1 MLVTQTFLLKRFPE
15 LLLIIIS
22 LILSGVVAF
31 KVNDIGAVK
40 SMVDQNSHLNLSRQV
55 VDSMTPGLSQ
65 LGFWPPLL
73 HILMVPFVAVDY
85 LYQSGLA
92 GIFTLAPFLAMATVY
107 LYKTI
112 DLVIRNRIIAFL
124 GSITFLMNPYV
135 LYYTATPMME
145 ILFMANLFA
154 CGYYVTRWLM
164 FHQLK
169 DILLASVFVA
179 VSTVSRFEGLFLI
192 PIVGIIIVIKLLV
205 NRKSYPEIESLMLLF
220 SLLAF
225 SGFFIILAYG
235 YIFGNNPLAFMNSAW
250 SAFNQQ
256 RDYFLPTEKNVY
268 NSLRYFLH
276 ASYHILTQPFVLI
289 SLIGFP
295 FLLLFRSRFIILALS
310 MILFSPFLF
319 DFIALY
325 RGNAIVY
332 VPELPPY
339 GTFFNER
346 YGLYWG
352 GFVFAVP
359 VLIIGNM
366 VLASYQRKYLK
377 FITISIAACFMTVM
391 VLYSGY
397 NLYQTAFAED
407 YAIIKQ
413 SAQGYPEAEQIELAR
428 SLETNYD
435 FGKVLM
441 TRALHDFVAVEAKI
455 PLRNYIH
462 ESNYKYFD
470 QALHDPWLFARY
482 VVMFNPDEE
491 RQDKWAAQ
499 NEKVSKKW
507 GRSRTFHKYYTLV
520 MENER
525 ERLYKVNTEAVRE
538 YAKSLGYDTSKI
550 PSINKNISWW
560 NPDEIYIAFNKGRID

>member
-1 MLVTQTFLLKRFPE
+1 MSVIQTYLSKRFPE
-15 LLLIIIS
+15 VLLIIIS
-22 LILSGVVAF
+22 LVLSGVVAF
-31 KVNDIGAVK
+31 KVYEIGAVK
-40 SMVDQNSHLNLSRQV
+40 TMVDQNSHLNLSRQV
-55 VDSMTPGLSQ
+55 IDSMTPGLSQ

-73 HILMVPFVAVDY
+73 HILMLPFVAVDF

-92 GIFTLAPFLAMATVY
+92 GIFTLAPFLAMAAVY

-112 DLVIRNRIIAFL
+112 ELIIRNKTIAFF
-124 GSITFLMNPYV
+124 GSLVFLMNPYV

-164 FHQLK
+164 FNQLK
-169 DILLASVFVA
+169 DILIASVFVA
-179 VSTVSRFEGLFLI
+179 ISTISRFEGLFLI
-192 PIVGIIIVIKLLV
+192 PIVGIIIIVKLLA

-225 SGFFIILAYG
+225 SGFFVILAYG
-235 YIFGNNPLAFMNSAW
+235 YVFGNNPLAFMNSAW

-256 RDYFLPTEKNVY
+256 RDYFLPTEKNIY

-276 ASYHILTQPFVLI
+276 ASYHILSQPFVLI

-295 FLLLFRSRFIILALS
+295 LLLIFRSRFVLLALS

-332 VPELPPY
+332 VPELLPY

-346 YGLYWG
+346 YGLYWA

-359 VLIIGNM
+359 VLLIGNM
-366 VLASYQRKYLK
+366 VKATNNRKYLK
-377 FITISIAACFMTVM
+377 LLTTSAAACLMTVM
-391 VLYSGY
+391 VLYSGH

-413 SAQGYPEAEQIELAR
+413 SAQGYPEDEQIELAR
-428 SLETNYD
+428 SLKTNYD
-435 FGKVLM
+435 FGKILM

-455 PLRNYIH
+455 SLKNYIH

-482 VVMFNPDEE
+482 VVMFNPNEE

-499 NEKVSKKW
+499 NEKVSGKW
-507 GRSRTFHKYYTLV
+507 GRSEKFHKYYTLL

-525 ERLYKVNTEAVRE
+525 ERLYKVNDVAVRE
-538 YAKSLGYDTSKI
+538 YARTLGYDTTKI

-560 NPDEIYIAFNKGRID
+560 NPDEIYIAFNKGRMN